1 MKKTILMADD
11 DEDDSFLAKDALE
24 TCCEMVAFSRV
35 DDGVA
40 LMDYLSERSCSGVG
54 ELPDLILLDLNMPR
68 KDGREALLEIKTES
82 SLKHIPIVVLTTSGE
97 EKDID
102 FCMKAGANSFITKP
116 RTFNEWVNI
125 MESIVGNWLVSAKEN
140 VIPWGGMSQPV

>member
-1 MKKTILMADD
+1 MSQII
-11 DEDDSFLAKDALE
+11 
-24 TCCEMVAFSRV
+24 C
-35 DDGVA
+35 
-40 LMDYLSERSCSGVG
+40 
-54 ELPDLILLDLNMPR
+54 
-68 KDGREALLEIKTES
+68 
-82 SLKHIPIVVLTTSGE
+82 E

-125 MESIVGNWLVSAKEN
+125 MESLTENWLASAKEN